1 MLVALLCLLG
11 AVCALYGVAV
21 MMLGSGTW
29 FFAVWF
35 AIAAVLFGA
44 AGAVHAQVWET
55 LPVILRR
62 VLQIA
67 FGACVALVAVTQA
80 CAISGFNAQGEDDL
94 DYIIVLGAQVRE
106 TGPSVILK
114 YRLDA
119 ASDYLQANP
128 ETMCI
133 VSGGQGPNEPVPEA
147 RIMAEYLEG
156 RGIES
161 SRIIQE
167 DQSSTTYQN
176 IHNSM
181 QLFDAETARVG
192 VVTNNFHVF
201 RSVHIARKQGIT
213 HACGIASGS
222 NVRYLPNNL
231 LRESFGITKDF
242 LKGNLGML

>member
-1 MLVALLCLLG
+1 MLVAILCLLG
-11 AVCALYGVAV
+11 VLCALYGVAV

-44 AGAVHAQVWET
+44 AGAAHAQVWET
-55 LPVILRR
+55 LPLFFRR
-62 VLQIA
+62 ALQIA
-67 FGACVALVAVTQA
+67 CGACLALVAVTQA
-80 CAISGFNAQGEDDL
+80 CAISEFDAQGEDDL
-94 DYIIVLGAQVRE
+94 DYLIVLGAQVHE

-156 RGIES
+156 QGIDPR
-161 SRIIQE
+161 RIIQE
-167 DQSSTTYQN
+167 DQSFTTYQN
-176 IHNSM
+176 IRNSM
-181 QLFDAETARVG
+181 QFFDAETARVG

-201 RSVHIARKQGIT
+201 RGVHIARKQGIA
-213 HACGIASGS
+213 HVCGIASGS

-242 LKGNLGML
+242 LRGNLGAL